1 MRVVTA
7 FKRMLRLDGWASVTD
22 VSFDSKGVIVTV
34 KLAERRRRI
43 CSVCGQTGRHLEIV
57 DYRTKRWRHL
67 DLGVNRCLL
76 ECELRRLRCPDC
88 GVRYEAVRWARP
100 GSPCTRDFEDVVAF
114 LAQQMAKTP
123 LRRLMRIAW
132 DSVGDI
138 VTRVVADHFSEARF
152 FGLVLIGVD
161 EIAYRRGQR
170 YLTCVADH
178 ERGAIVWAKP
188 GRDAKTLQAFFELL
202 GDRRH
207 TIKAISIDM
216 SAGYENAITA
226 VAEQDPQ
233 FTPEVV
239 FDPFHVCQLASRAVD
254 DVRRAEWNEHGKS
267 NTPGGRWIKHARWSL
282 LKAPERQTEQQ
293 LARLA
298 EVAATNKRLYRAFL
312 LKEELRLLY
321 HGRLGT
327 RPVATPGRQRY
338 PGRRGPDGSPP
349 TAAAR
354 TPTACGSGRPSA
366 SGWPTAPACRSRS
379 AISRLAPANGTKSN
393 IAGLFSFTSLNWR
406 GKSLESHEV
415 SINLIAATTTSTGLK
430 VYAQLDKRPYPP
442 RSKSPTNSSVPST
455 SPGTRS
461 TVTGAAV
468 RPSVIES

>member
-7 FKRMLRLDGWASVTD
+7 FKRMLRLDGWASVSD
-22 VSFDSKGVIVTV
+22 VTFDAKGVIVT
-34 KLAERRRRI
+34 LRLRRRRRRV
-43 CSVCGQTGRHLEIV
+43 CSLCGQTGRHLEIV

-67 DLGVNRCLL
+67 DLGANRCIL

-100 GSPCTRDFEDVVAF
+100 GSPYTRDFEDVVAF

-123 LRRLMRIAW
+123 IRRLMRIAW

-138 VTRVVADHFSEARF
+138 ITRVVADQFDESRLS
-152 FGLVLIGVD
+152 GLVLIGVD

-178 ERGAIVWAKP
+178 ERGRIVWAKP
-188 GRDAKTLQAFFELL
+188 GRDARTLQAFFELL

-207 TIKAISIDM
+207 SIRAISIDM
-216 SAGYENAITA
+216 SAGYENAINA
-226 VAEQDPQ
+226 VAERDPRFAPQ
-233 FTPEVV
+233 VV

-267 NTPGGRWIKHARWSL
+267 KTSGGRWIKHARWSL
-282 LKAPERQTEQQ
+282 LKAPERQTDAQ

-321 HGRLGT
+321 HLPDPERAPEHLQAWLAWASRSQLKPFVKLARTIRRHRDGILAAVRLGLSNA
-327 RPVATPGRQRY
+327 RLEGLNSKLRLISHRSY
-338 PGRRGPDGSPP
+338 GLHGPEP
-349 TAAAR
+349 
-354 TPTACGSGRPSA
+354 
-366 SGWPTAPACRSRS
+366 
-379 AISRLAPANGTKSN
+379 L
-393 IAGLFSFTSLNWR
+393 
-406 GKSLESHEV
+406 
-415 SINLIAATTTSTGLK
+415 INLIYLCAGGIHIDLPFT
-430 VYAQLDKRPYPP
+430 P
-442 RSKSPTNSSVPST
+442 KS
-455 SPGTRS
+455 
-461 TVTGAAV
+461 
-468 RPSVIES
+468 